1 MAKITVLTGNGLSI
15 ALNPEFSI
23 SNITENFFKRLKPEH
38 RAFVEHHISE
48 HTNKNNF
55 EECIATIETFYDALH
70 DQLEFFSEGKY
81 GNKFIIDYGLNLT
94 EIKKHE
100 QSIRA
105 SIDLYMA
112 LILEIIDRNVKK
124 HKIQEKLPNFVKWL
138 ASIIITN
145 NDVDLFTLN
154 YDLLLETILLSLDS
168 VQFMEFYDQ
177 AGPWFAISE
186 DRSISKNIYR
196 HYFNPEKALK
206 KRKSYRTKLYHLHG
220 SLSSFKDLKNKK
232 IFKVKTETIRKYN
245 VYRRISELNIVP
257 SIITGGRKNEKIREE
272 PFQFYYTELLAKM
285 SIEDQLCDEL
295 YIIGYSFSDDHINRA
310 ISHRLNIA
318 NRSVNPRPV
327 KVVIVD
333 YASNSEDKA
342 QFIKLINST
351 LGLKEEANGRFVKND
366 SRLLFGGANSIQAL
380 VQPK

>member
-1 MAKITVLTGNGLSI
+1 MLTGNGLSI